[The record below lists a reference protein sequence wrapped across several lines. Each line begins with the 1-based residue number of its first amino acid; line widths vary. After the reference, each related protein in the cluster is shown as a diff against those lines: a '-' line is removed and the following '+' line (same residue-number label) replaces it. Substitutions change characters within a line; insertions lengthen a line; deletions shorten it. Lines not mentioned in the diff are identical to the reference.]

1 LIVGILIRLDSK
13 GPAFYVQERL
23 GYQGRNF
30 RCIKFRTMRVEGEEV
45 LARYLESHPQAGEE
59 WRKYAKLRAYDPR
72 ITRLGGFLRRRSID
86 ELPQLINVL
95 KGEMSLIGPR
105 PYLPHELGRI
115 GLDVHTILAA
125 RPGMTG
131 FWQVSGR
138 NELSLED
145 RVKLESWYVRSW
157 TPWLDCIIFA
167 KTFRVVLF
175 PENGFRCRQQLCA
188 LGGLNSRCGLPGVRR
203 GAKQEYASHGERLN
217 TTLQLLGDRFLLIL
231 PA

>member
-1 LIVGILIRLDSK
+1 MTYPICLIVGILIRLDSK

-59 WRKYAKLRAYDPR
+59 WRKYAKLRA
-72 ITRLGGFLRRRSID
+72 
-86 ELPQLINVL
+86 VL